1 MRIIAILLAILIIIG
16 GIIGF
21 IGIVDPEAIQLSGTP
36 EDRKAFLASLPLI
49 LSSLSALASGLVLLV
64 LAGLL
69 NNTDSIK
76 TQQRF
81 AEMMLER
88 LNKTGRQAGD

>member
-1 MRIIAILLAILIIIG
+1 MRVIAILLAIVIIVG
-16 GIIGF
+16 GIVGF
-21 IGIVDPEAIQLSGTP
+21 IGIIDPEAIQMSGAP
-36 EDRKAFLASLPLI
+36 DDRKAFLSNLPLI

-88 LNKTGRQAGD
+88 LNKTGPGK

>member
-1 MRIIAILLAILIIIG
+1 MRIIAILLAIVIILG
-16 GIIGF
+16 GIVGV
-21 IGIVDPEAIQLSGTP
+21 IGIIDPEAIQLGASP

-49 LSSLSALASGLVLLV
+49 LSSLSALASGLVLLA

-88 LNKTGRQAGD
+88 LNKAGQPGD

>member
-1 MRIIAILLAILIIIG
+1 MRIIAILLAIVIILG
-16 GIIGF
+16 GIVGV
-21 IGIVDPEAIQLSGTP
+21 IGIVDPEAIQLGTSP

-49 LSSLSALASGLVLLV
+49 LSSLSALASGLVLLA

-88 LNKTGRQAGD
+88 LNKAGQPGD